1 MTSFHCVSIL
11 ALQIKLFF
19 AGLVQGFGN
28 QLSDIQFLWII
39 QKLIWKSK
47 INNIDE
53 TDEILFL
60 FIYDLR
66 KQKEQLVIT
75 LKKLSKMFIVR
86 SLIKPH
92 TLNHTFS
99 IKIDIIQ

>member
-1 MTSFHCVSIL
+1 MTSFHCISIL

-53 TDEILFL
+53 TDEILFFYL
-60 FIYDLR
+60 FMTSESR
-66 KQKEQLVIT
+66 K
-75 LKKLSKMFIVR
+75 S
-86 SLIKPH
+86 SW
-92 TLNHTFS
+92 
-99 IKIDIIQ
+99 